1 VQLEA
6 PGKKVDLDG
15 LLRAVLLLTR
25 LNFPRVLLEEL
36 LDSPDPLRR
45 LLSLSQPLHS
55 RLLDFDESQG
65 ALRKTEEFGDLIV
78 VVLVSLDGEFGLFYS
93 LAGMAQSVIDAIGE
107 DLLLYSQQFAEA
119 E

>member
-45 LLSLSQPLHS
+45 LLSLSQPLH
-55 RLLDFDESQG
+55 SQG